1 MKIKYKFA
9 TGEVTEVE
17 VSKEIGTVILD
28 SRRAEHAGNE
38 RERYHRA
45 FSLDDA
51 EYEGATFASTT
62 SDPAVI
68 AEQKDFL
75 KRREAMLA
83 SLTPLQRR
91 RFEQYESGAKIADI
105 ARREGSAFNTVKES
119 IESAQKKLRKLL

>member
-1 MKIKYKFA
+1 MIIKYKFA

-17 VSKEIGTVILD
+17 VSDEIGTVILD
-28 SRRAEHAGNE
+28 SRREEHAGNE

-51 EYEGATFASTT
+51 EYEGATFASNS

-75 KRREAMLA
+75 KRHKAALA

-91 RFEQYESGAKIADI
+91 RFELYEDGVKIAEI

-119 IESAQKKLRKLL
+119 IEAAQKKLEKLL

>member
-1 MKIKYKFA
+1 MKIKYKFV

-17 VSKEIGTVILD
+17 VSEEIGTVILD

-51 EYEGATFASTT
+51 EYEGATFASNS

-75 KRREAMLA
+75 KRRKSALS

-91 RFEQYESGAKIADI
+91 RFEQYEDGAKIADI
-105 ARREGSAFNTVKES
+105 ARREGTAFNTVKES
-119 IESAQKKLRKLL
+119 IEAAQKKLEKLL

>member
-17 VSKEIGTVILD
+17 VSEEIGTVILD
-28 SRRAEHAGNE
+28 SKKAEHAGNE

-51 EYEGATFASTT
+51 EYEGAAFASGA
-62 SDPAVI
+62 SDPAAIV
-68 AEQKDFL
+68 EEKEFL
-75 KRREAMLA
+75 KERESKLA

-105 ARREGSAFNTVKES
+105 ARLEGSAFNTVKES
-119 IESAQKKLRKLL
+119 IEAAQKKLWKLL